1 MNPDERRHN
10 IMAKNEDLS
19 LMYEILTELH
29 TLTEEERNRVIRYAE
44 TLQSGCNQ
52 EPLSSFQWEE
62 M

>member
-1 MNPDERRHN
+1 
-10 IMAKNEDLS
+10 MAKNEDLS